1 MRLVISHHPGGA
13 ELISNYINSKKI
25 KCEFLLSGPSKKIFK
40 KNLKKVKKFDSG
52 NLKKDLS
59 NIKEVFFSSGV
70 ELSLI
75 HI

>member
-40 KNLKKVKKFDSG
+40 KFKK
-52 NLKKDLS
+52 N
-59 NIKEVFFSSGV
+59 
-70 ELSLI
+70 
-75 HI
+75 